1 MPILLALSSA
11 QKRNGLVSLVAALS
25 LALGVAG
32 LAGAAPAAAEVTCPT
47 VDPSTGAV
55 TPAPASGVF
64 WAGCDLSGADLSG
77 ADLYSA
83 NLSTANLAGA
93 NLNGAN
99 LTLAIL
105 SSSDLTGADLTN
117 AKLNAAFLDGT
128 IFAGATL
135 TGVSSGSVEG
145 TPASLPASW
154 ILVNGCLV
162 GPGAQLRKVSFGS
175 SDLSGADL
183 SGADLTS
190 ASFDSANLTGADL
203 SDANLTLITMSG
215 TDLTDANLSGANL
228 TDGSMGGVTL
238 TGAMLTGATLTGFG
252 GFGIAGTPTGL
263 PGNWNLIAGYLVG
276 PGANLSHADLSG
288 LDLSGLDLTD
298 VNFYGASL
306 GNANLVGV
314 TLTGAQSGKV
324 TGVPAVLPADWSIS
338 SGYLIGPGADLQ
350 GALLANASLSAAD
363 LAGAN
368 LDQAQMSGANLTGAT
383 LTSASLA
390 QAQLP
395 QAILTSADLAGA
407 DADGAMLYQAQADH
421 ADLAAA
427 NLTGAD
433 LPDASLT
440 SANLAGAHLG
450 GADLNGALLDGA
462 DLTSA
467 DLTGVILEAADLTS
481 AKLAESTLTGASGF
495 AIIGSP
501 ASMPLHWSVR
511 RGYLIGPGST
521 TYMTDADL
529 SNLNL
534 SGVDFTDMDL
544 LRATFRHSNLTG
556 ANLTGANLAGVD
568 FTSANLTR
576 ADLRGAKVSSTWFVG
591 TLWDDTTCPNGS
603 KSSTHKHGW
612 CFPPPPS
619 SGFAVN
625 ALPRPPGGS
634 AGGFVARALSCP
646 SATLCYGGGNF
657 TELSATT
664 PSQTFQ
670 AVLMRWQDG
679 HWLVWPAPFP
689 PGVTRQPAAMN
700 AVAAMSCP
708 SARMC
713 VAGGSYGN
721 QGLLLTWF
729 GKKWTALKAPLPA
742 AAASDPSATVAALSC
757 PSLAACFAAG
767 GYMGRSREMHGLV
780 LRWNGRIWRAAA
792 APLPAGS
799 RPDQFLAALSCP
811 SAGLC
816 FAGGWQNDATQQS
829 HALMVARYGGAWHPV
844 NVPLPADA
852 AAEPHAEISGL
863 ACPAVTRCVAVGS
876 YTDAAGHGQG
886 LLLTLSGTHWTA
898 ARAPHAWGAAG
909 NPEVG
914 LNAVSCPVTSRCT
927 VVGTY
932 RDTAGQSLGLVL
944 TWSGKAWRAVPA
956 PLVAHKVRAISCPTV
971 TRCVA
976 LGDSDNNEIGLVGP

>member
-1 MPILLALSSA
+1 MRILLALSSA

-32 LAGAAPAAAEVTCPT
+32 LAGAAPAAAVVTCPT

-99 LTLAIL
+99 LRLAIL
-105 SSSDLTGADLTN
+105 SGSDLTGADLTN
-117 AKLNAAFLDGT
+117 ANLNSASLDGT

-135 TGVSSGSVEG
+135 TGVSSGSIEG
-145 TPASLPASW
+145 TPASLPANW
-154 ILVNGCLV
+154 ILVSGCLV
-162 GPGAQLRKVSFGS
+162 GPGAKLTRASFGS
-175 SDLSGADL
+175 SDLSGVDL

-190 ASFDSANLTGADL
+190 ASFGSANLTGADL

-228 TDGSMGGVTL
+228 TDGWMGGVTL
-238 TGAMLTGATLTGFG
+238 TGATVTGATLTGLG
-252 GFGIAGTPTGL
+252 GFGIVGTPVGL
-263 PGNWNLIAGYLVG
+263 PASWNLIAGYLVG

-298 VNFYGASL
+298 VNFYEANL
-306 GNANLVGV
+306 GNANLAGT

-324 TGVPAVLPADWSIS
+324 TGTPAALPADWFIS
-338 SGYLIGPGADLQ
+338 SGYLIGPGAGLQ
-350 GALLANASLSAAD
+350 GALLSQANLSAAD
-363 LAGAN
+363 LAGAD
-368 LDQAQMSGANLTGAT
+368 LDQAHLSGANLTGAT

-390 QAQLP
+390 QAELSA
-395 QAILTSADLAGA
+395 AILTSADLTGA
-407 DADGAMLYQAQADH
+407 DLDGAMLDQAQADH

-427 NLTGAD
+427 NLTGID
-433 LPDASLT
+433 LLDASLSSANLT
-440 SANLAGAHLG
+440 SANLSTAYLVSTV
-450 GADLNGALLDGA
+450 LDGA

-467 DLTGVILEAADLTS
+467 NLTDATMDETSLTS
-481 AKLAESTLTGASGF
+481 AKLAKSTLTGASGS
-495 AIIGSP
+495 AIIGNP

-511 RGYLIGPGST
+511 GGYLIGPGST

-529 SNLNL
+529 ANLNL
-534 SGVDFTDMDL
+534 SGVDFAGLDL
-544 LRATFRHSNLTG
+544 LRVTFRHSDLTG
-556 ANLTGANLAGVD
+556 ANLTGANLTGAD

-576 ADLRGAKVSSTWFVG
+576 ADLSGAKVSSTWFVG
-591 TLWDDTTCPNGS
+591 TLWNDTTCPNGS
-603 KSSTHKHGW
+603 KSSAHQHGW
-612 CFPPPPS
+612 CFPPPPG

-625 ALPRPPGGS
+625 QLPH
-634 AGGFVARALSCP
+634 GGFVARALSCP
-646 SATLCYGGGNF
+646 SATLCYGGGDISKQSIPN
-657 TELSATT
+657 

-679 HWLVWPAPFP
+679 HWLVWPTPFP
-689 PGVTRQPAAMN
+689 SGVPRQPAAMN

-713 VAGGSYGN
+713 VGGGSYGN
-721 QGLLLTWF
+721 QGLLLSWF
-729 GKKWTALKAPLPA
+729 GKKWTAAKAPLPA
-742 AAASDPSATVAALSC
+742 AAATDPSATVAALSC
-757 PSLAACFAAG
+757 PSLVTCFAVG
-767 GYMGRSREMHGLV
+767 DYLGKSGEIHGLV
-780 LRWNGRIWRAAA
+780 LHWSGRIWRAAA

-799 RPDQFLAALSCP
+799 RPDQSLVTLSCP

-816 FAGGWQNDATQQS
+816 FAGGWQNDPTQQS
-829 HALMVARYGGAWHPV
+829 HALMVARYGGAWHQV

-863 ACPAVTRCVAVGS
+863 ACPSVTQCVAVGS
-876 YTDAAGHGQG
+876 YVDANGHGQA

-898 ARAPHAWGAAG
+898 ARAPLAWGAAG
-909 NPEVG
+909 NPDAG
-914 LNAVSCPVTSRCT
+914 LNAVSCPVTSHCT
-927 VVGTY
+927 AVGTY
-932 RDTAGQSLGLVL
+932 LDTAGQTLGLVL

-956 PLVAHKVRAISCPTV
+956 PLVAENVRAISCPTV

-976 LGDSDNNEIGLVGP
+976 LGDSYSGDIWLIGP